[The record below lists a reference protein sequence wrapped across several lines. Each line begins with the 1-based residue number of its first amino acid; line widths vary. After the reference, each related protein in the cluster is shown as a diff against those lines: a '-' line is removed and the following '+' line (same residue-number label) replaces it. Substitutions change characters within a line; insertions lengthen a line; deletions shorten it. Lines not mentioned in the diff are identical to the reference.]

1 MKPKYHALFLV
12 ILHRTSSVSLSC
24 HHIASTLTSSA
35 ANSIVLYSSLF
46 HHSLSYRQESVL
58 LARKAAKNSPV
69 IESILC
75 KPISDPSFR
84 TNPPFLPGSCFLIS
98 VRRTIPLPPFCHLRS
113 LICRRRKV
121 LSIPASPFS
130 LSSPSRPPSLSICV
144 QILNHV
150 GVDEN
155 ESGIDPTR
163 RCRKRERNREKEQR
177 GERERF

>member
-84 TNPPFLPGSCFLIS
+84 TNPPLSPRFPLSHLSSSYYPPPSVLPFTEPDMPSKESIVYSRISFLSLSPP
-98 VRRTIPLPPFCHLRS
+98 PLAHLRYRS
-113 LICRRRKV
+113 VCKY
-121 LSIPASPFS
+121 
-130 LSSPSRPPSLSICV
+130 
-144 QILNHV
+144 
-150 GVDEN
+150 
-155 ESGIDPTR
+155 
-163 RCRKRERNREKEQR
+163 
-177 GERERF
+177 